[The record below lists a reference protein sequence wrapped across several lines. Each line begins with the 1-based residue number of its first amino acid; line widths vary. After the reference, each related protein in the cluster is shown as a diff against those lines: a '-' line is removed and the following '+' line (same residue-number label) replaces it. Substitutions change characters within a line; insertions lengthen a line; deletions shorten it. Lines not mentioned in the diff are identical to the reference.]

1 MRIAGSEPIVCIRIC
16 NCSGLLTAAVARPLR
31 FRYTPEG
38 WSESRVRS
46 QILQPLQSNLGAET
60 RESWFRPP
68 PAYQAR
74 RFEMD
79 NGDIALFC
87 WTDGDEGPEGV
98 DGGPGGYWLG
108 NTETPSS
115 LWKTNKYGFEEV
127 PYPVR
132 RWAERELLAQLHM
145 ESPWLEAYPHI
156 SWFFLPV
163 FLSKD
168 GRETTREFFENHAA
182 GFPDATAEQALDYY
196 ESVLKTGALDS
207 YRSEMAGKLGTSD
220 YLDLTRM
227 TAAMGEFNAAKLLL
241 DAGYE
246 ITPEIE
252 VTTGHSIDFRADPP
266 DSEGGQGVLV
276 EVTRPLP
283 PSRRSADSPLSA
295 VRETA
300 KTKTDGQLDAH
311 AGGVVLFVD
320 CSSFPDDGWRTILA
334 EQPDV
339 RHRPAVVFRTR
350 PDGSVEGYRK
360 GRLPLSLNAAVEFV

>member
-1 MRIAGSEPIVCIRIC
+1 M
-16 NCSGLLTAAVARPLR
+16 ARPLR
-31 FRYTPEG
+31 FRYAPDH
-38 WSESRVRS
+38 WSVGRVRS
-46 QILQPLQSNLGAET
+46 AVLEPLDQNLGAKM
-60 RESWFRPP
+60 RDPWFQSPP
-68 PAYQAR
+68 NYDAR

-87 WTDGDEGPEGV
+87 WTDNDEGPTGTT
-98 DGGPGGYWLG
+98 GGPGAYWLG

-115 LWKTNKYGFEEV
+115 LWRTEKYGFEEV

-145 ESPWLEAYPHI
+145 ESPWLEAYPHL

-168 GRETTREFFENHAA
+168 GRETTREFFFDHAA
-182 GFPDATAEQALDYY
+182 GFPDASAAEALSYY
-196 ESVLKTGALDS
+196 ESVLHTGALDP
-207 YRSEMAGKLGTSD
+207 YQPVMAGKLGTSN

-227 TAAMGEFNAAKLLL
+227 AAAMGEFNAAKLLVN
-241 DAGYE
+241 AGYE

-252 VTTGHSIDFRADPP
+252 VTTGHSIDYRADPP
-266 DSEGGQGVLV
+266 ASKGGQGVLV

-283 PSRRSADSPLSA
+283 PGRRSVDSPLTA

-320 CSSFPDDGWRTILA
+320 CSSFPDDDWQVIAA

-339 RHRPAVVFRTR
+339 RHRPAVVFRVR
-350 PDGSVEGYRK
+350 PDGSIEGYRK
-360 GRLPLSLNAAVEFV
+360 GRLPLALDDAITFL